1 MRPLEGAKPMRTIR
15 TTATV
20 CFVLLMLCVD
30 ASASDF
36 FCLKPEVPEGFRRAK
51 AVFVG
56 EVEEITPPTTSEL
69 HAPLKDQMNHVRF
82 RIEKSWKGLPFGYI
96 SIFLPPGFGPF
107 RNPEKG
113 DRFLI
118 YAEPIVWRGK
128 ATEDLTIG
136 YCNRSGYLPPASVVP
151 IFFELG
157 VVRNDARNDVR
168 ALDGLMAI
176 GNINWPPPPH
186 TFPLF

>member
-1 MRPLEGAKPMRTIR
+1 MTTIR
-15 TTATV
+15 TAAIV
-20 CFVLLMLCVD
+20 CIVLLVLCAEV
-30 ASASDF
+30 AASDF
-36 FCLKPEVPEGFRRAK
+36 GCLKPEVPEAVRRAK

-56 EVEEITPPTTSEL
+56 EVEEITPAITSEL

-96 SIFLPPGFGPF
+96 SIFIPPGFGPF

-128 ATEDLTIG
+128 KTEDLTIG
-136 YCNRSGYLPPASVVP
+136 
-151 IFFELG
+151 
-157 VVRNDARNDVR
+157 
-168 ALDGLMAI
+168 
-176 GNINWPPPPH
+176 
-186 TFPLF
+186 